1 MRRSI
6 QIAALVSSFALV
18 SLGGCKKEAAPRA
31 AAEAAPGAAINA
43 PIAVRFAK
51 VETKPLPRTLEV
63 SGTLAADEMSE
74 VAAPGAGVV
83 LKVEVDVGAKVK
95 KDDVLVRLDGRDAAL
110 KIASA
115 QAASAQAAT
124 RIGGVKPGEVFDP
137 ATVAEVRAAKE
148 AMDLAV
154 SEAERTKA
162 LFDGGGISAS
172 GWDQARTRAEQ
183 AKANYDAALNNARG
197 SRAAV
202 DSAQAQLR
210 IAQKSLADM
219 TVRAPFDGAVME
231 RRITAGEFANMGRV
245 VVVLVRDNPLRLKI
259 DVAEADFAKISLG
272 QAVDLTVPAYPDRVF
287 RGTIKRVG
295 ASVQEKSR
303 TLPVEA
309 EVPNDDGALRPG
321 FFARAR
327 ISVPGGDAPAVLV
340 PLAALGTTGSTSR
353 VFVLTGGH
361 VVERLV
367 TVGRRVGELVE
378 VQGAV
383 TANDEVAI
391 TEVEKLSDG
400 ADVTAA
406 P

>member
-1 MRRSI
+1 MRRSTGV
-6 QIAALVSSFALV
+6 AALVVSFALS
-18 SLGGCKKEAAPRA
+18 SLGGCKREAPPPAA
-31 AAEAAPGAAINA
+31 AAETKPNAA
-43 PIAVRFAK
+43 AVVARFGK
-51 VETKPLPRTLEV
+51 VETKPLPSTLEV
-63 SGTLAADEMSE
+63 SGTLAADETSE

-83 LKVEVDVGAKVK
+83 LKVEVDAGSRVK

-124 RIGGVKPGEVFDP
+124 RIGGVKPGEIFDP

-154 SEAERTKA
+154 SEADRTKA

-172 GWDQARTRAEQ
+172 AWDQARTRAEQ
-183 AKANYDAALNNARG
+183 AKANYDAAQNNARG

-202 DSAQAQLR
+202 DTAQAQLR
-210 IAQKSLADM
+210 IAQKSLTDM
-219 TVRAPFDGAVME
+219 TVRAPFDGAVVE

-245 VVVLVRDNPLRLKI
+245 VVVVVRDNPLRLRV
-259 DVAEADFAKISLG
+259 DVAESDFGKIALG
-272 QAVDLTVPAYPDRVF
+272 KEVELTVPAYPNRVF
-287 RGTIKRVG
+287 KGAIKRIG

-327 ISVPGGDAPAVLV
+327 IDVGGGDAPALLV
-340 PLAALGTTGSTSR
+340 PAAAVGTTGTTSR
-353 VFVLTGGH
+353 VFVRAGTH

-367 TVGRRVGELVE
+367 TVGRRVGEQIE
-378 VQGAV
+378 VQGLLAV
-383 TANDEVAI
+383 GDEVAI
-391 TEVEKLSDG
+391 SDIDKLSDG
-400 ADVTAA
+400 ADVTPA

>member
-1 MRRSI
+1 MLRSTGV
-6 QIAALVSSFALV
+6 AALVFSFVLSSLA
-18 SLGGCKKEAAPRA
+18 GCKRETPPPAA
-31 AAEAAPGAAINA
+31 AAEAKPSSAAVVA
-43 PIAVRFAK
+43 RFGK
-51 VETKPLPRTLEV
+51 VETKPLPSTLEV
-63 SGTLAADEMSE
+63 SGTLAADETSE

-83 LKVEVDVGAKVK
+83 LKVEVDAGSRVK
-95 KDDVLVRLDGRDAAL
+95 KDDILVRLDGRDAAL

-124 RIGGVKPGEVFDP
+124 RIGGVKPGEIFDP

-154 SEAERTKA
+154 SEAERTKT
-162 LFDGGGISAS
+162 LFEGGGISAS

-183 AKANYDAALNNARG
+183 AKANYDAAQNNARG

-219 TVRAPFDGAVME
+219 TVRAPFDGAVVE

-245 VVVLVRDNPLRLKI
+245 VVVVVRDNPLRLRV
-259 DVAEADFAKISLG
+259 DVAESDFGKIALG
-272 QAVDLTVPAYPDRVF
+272 KEVELTVPAYPSRVF
-287 RGTIKRVG
+287 KGAIKRIG

-303 TLPVEA
+303 TLPIEA

-327 ISVPGGDAPAVLV
+327 IDVGGGDVPALLV
-340 PLAALGTTGSTSR
+340 PATAVGTTGTTSR
-353 VFVLTGGH
+353 VFVRAGTH

-367 TVGRRVGELVE
+367 TVGRRVGEQVE
-378 VQGAV
+378 VQGLLAV
-383 TANDEVAI
+383 GDEVAI
-391 TEVEKLSDG
+391 SEIDKLSDG
-400 ADVTAA
+400 ADVTPA